1 MTDSNFK
8 STYFYAFFLNRHDQD
23 WHMEFVCLKRP
34 PSRMLGAFMAPK
46 VMKGGAFQSLQI
58 LYNVETMSNLKGLM
72 LLLENYI

>member
-46 VMKGGAFQSLQI
+46 VMEGGAFQSI
-58 LYNVETMSNLKGLM
+58 
-72 LLLENYI
+72 